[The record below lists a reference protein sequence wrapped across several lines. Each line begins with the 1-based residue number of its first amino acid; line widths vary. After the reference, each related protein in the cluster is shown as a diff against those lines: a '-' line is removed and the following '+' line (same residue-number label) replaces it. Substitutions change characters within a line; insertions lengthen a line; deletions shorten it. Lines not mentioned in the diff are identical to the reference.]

1 MIIVKEGDKF
11 RVLVMFDG
19 EMYSLGLYDTE
30 EHAINSYNAMK
41 KKHYI
46 ILGDDLKIPPRNGT
60 NASPTLRR
68 LEPR

>member
-46 ILGDDLKIPPRNGT
+46 GTDPNTKKNIILYWEM
-60 NASPTLRR
+60 S
-68 LEPR
+68 

>member
-1 MIIVKEGDKF
+1 
-11 RVLVMFDG
+11 
-19 EMYSLGLYDTE
+19 MYSLGIYDTE
-30 EHAINSYNAMK
+30 EHAINSYNTMK

-46 ILGDDLKIPPRNGT
+46 ILVDDLKLPRNGT